1 MSINDYKCEIKNVKL
16 DEIQEKW
23 RFMRIQESV
32 RLARQICKR
41 NSTEEL
47 SEENMSFSGGTAGV
61 SFEISLDCGFLVM
74 INYRDAGPMYDV
86 EVYKKGKDDL
96 QTYSNYMGG
105 MSYKYCKNGMI
116 EKAPMSR
123 KEPFSDLENEK
134 FLNKPI
140 KLMEAFLKKHK
151 DIEK

>member
-1 MSINDYKCEIKNVKL
+1 
-16 DEIQEKW
+16 
-23 RFMRIQESV
+23 
-32 RLARQICKR
+32 
-41 NSTEEL
+41 
-47 SEENMSFSGGTAGV
+47 
-61 SFEISLDCGFLVM
+61 
-74 INYRDAGPMYDV
+74 
-86 EVYKKGKDDL
+86 
-96 QTYSNYMGG
+96 MGG